1 VRILTCFQQT
11 LVDLAG
17 IDFIGRLLAKEPT
30 ERMTLTDA
38 LEHDWLALP
47 SSQHSE
53 APAYP
58 LGGDSM
64 YGIQD
69 FDRSSSPSDSFEAA
83 EWSRPM
89 TASGTNL
96 ESGMGLAD
104 YREES
109 VESDDSYSQKVQNI
123 QLNSDPAIARS
134 RPDPLTLA
142 ASNKN
147 KDVEANGNGHENG
160 KNANNDGSP
169 PSPPLTAERI
179 EAEAS
184 STTKPANGHPEVPPT
199 PSEAIS
205 HPERVETPRTATK
218 RKALEVDLFASG
230 SLSPPP
236 PESIELPSP
245 ANSTHKPHTPQSEPS
260 HDEQPQAGRGGSR
273 TTRSSIKTPA
283 TTTTTPVARGRK
295 SMRLA

>member
-1 VRILTCFQQT
+1 
-11 LVDLAG
+11 
-17 IDFIGRLLAKEPT
+17 
-30 ERMTLTDA
+30 MTLTDA

-104 YREES
+104 FREES

-142 ASNKN
+142 ASD
-147 KDVEANGNGHENG
+147 KDVEGNANGHENG
-160 KNANNDGSP
+160 KNTKNDGSP
-169 PSPPLTAERI
+169 PSPPLTAERMDV
-179 EAEAS
+179 EAS
-184 STTKPANGHPEVPPT
+184 STTKPANGDPGVPPT
-199 PSEAIS
+199 PSEAIIQ
-205 HPERVETPRTATK
+205 PERVETPGTATK

-245 ANSTHKPHTPQSEPS
+245 ADSTHKPHTPQSEPS
-260 HDEQPQAGRGGSR
+260 HDEQPQAGRGGRR

-283 TTTTTPVARGRK
+283 TATTTTTPVTRGRK
-295 SMRLA
+295 LMRLA